1 VDKSAAVVQALH
13 DLIVNVKLIQAPR
26 RVAET
31 DELWAKHIEALGG
44 AENRSVAICEA
55 AHFVLDRV
63 NAMRVDAANARLC
76 LIAPVVRT
84 YGVDYERGKFTE
96 KLKAGHATL
105 DNVRAWLRTFPD
117 SRRDCLDILNGI
129 CHGDADHLRSI
140 YRANYIDLIAGP
152 TKIEFSNLPETMR
165 LDLDRLVKGQAEY
178 RHIVL
183 SASILQTFEGHFTK
197 SFQSIAD
204 ETERTTS
211 FTKVMTAARK
221 FLMDSEPKESY
232 QDLLSGLLEA
242 MRATGVDSVGLE
254 DMERIKDLGDCRVVL
269 NFMVSCELSAYW
281 KGHFVRDEP
290 INVLFLS
297 ADYGAFFSPRRLEE
311 LVPVMAKVWD
321 LNDKVHAD
329 IYKLTLRQEAAK
341 YIKEGV
347 LRRAQ
352 EVAEANKEEWDAT
365 TKHDN
370 ITIDI
375 GEFQAQLAVDNISD
389 NDRAEITTEIELAT
403 KELEVAATEVDK
415 CKEAVRVAKAK
426 LAEWEEAVAKLPPA
440 IVV

>member
-1 VDKSAAVVQALH
+1 
-13 DLIVNVKLIQAPR
+13 
-26 RVAET
+26 
-31 DELWAKHIEALGG
+31 
-44 AENRSVAICEA
+44 
-55 AHFVLDRV
+55 
-63 NAMRVDAANARLC
+63 
-76 LIAPVVRT
+76 
-84 YGVDYERGKFTE
+84 
-96 KLKAGHATL
+96 
-105 DNVRAWLRTFPD
+105 
-117 SRRDCLDILNGI
+117 
-129 CHGDADHLRSI
+129 
-140 YRANYIDLIAGP
+140 
-152 TKIEFSNLPETMR
+152 
-165 LDLDRLVKGQAEY
+165 
-178 RHIVL
+178 
-183 SASILQTFEGHFTK
+183 
-197 SFQSIAD
+197 
-204 ETERTTS
+204 
-211 FTKVMTAARK
+211 
-221 FLMDSEPKESY
+221 
-232 QDLLSGLLEA
+232 